1 MKTRM
6 KPFTNAE
13 LFRLIWEM
21 LKTEPDTEFDFG
33 MLDYG
38 IASGDVVPIS
48 NYQWDTI
55 GIVNFG
61 GSEGIY
67 LDLYADGIV
76 DASGIRKRVPF
87 GTFKTLRDDKTAF
100 GLMGV
105 LNADFV
111 YAMRHFL
118 NEHLD
123 DFEWTGFNVRFY
135 DRKRDDYLFGYS
147 SFTTLEAV
155 KARIIRDMKSGR
167 YIVDRIIVCD
177 NAKCLYAEFDPK
189 TSDDDLVK
197 RLMDAD
203 YETLEWVLGYPL
215 SDFVL
220 ENLEARLKET
230 VPLLNEDRIECLLRI
245 WKPEWKSQ
253 EVYQKDRECEKLW
266 DELADIPFDEND
278 DGELILSKPWHI
290 FEKGAARE
298 DVWMW
303 FDENYSKGVYALL
316 YK

>member
-21 LKTEPDTEFDFG
+21 LKTEPDTEFDLG

-105 LNADFV
+105 LNADYV

-135 DRKRDDYLFGYS
+135 SNKKDDYLFGYS
-147 SFTTLEAV
+147 SFRTMEEA
-155 KARIIRDMKSGR
+155 KKRICRDMKNGK
-167 YIVDRIIVCD
+167 YVVDRVVVQD
-177 NAKCLYAEFDPK
+177 NAKCCYAEFEPSI
-189 TSDDDLVK
+189 SDDVLV
-197 RLMDAD
+197 DAFLNGSND
-203 YETLEWVLGYPL
+203 DKEWLLGYPL
-215 SDFVL
+215 SSYVL
-220 ENLEARLKET
+220 EGIENRIREA
-230 VPLLNEDRIECLLRI
+230 VSLLADERVEAWLRI

-278 DGELILSKPWHI
+278 DGELILSKSWHI